1 MALPMAGLRR
11 QSDPI
16 LAAASE
22 RLSLARLFV
31 QDFRHVDDDQDESAA
46 RERVRSLDHV
56 PVFLLGVH
64 LICGAALLF
73 GVDGRPTAS
82 MGLLAPLGALAAI
95 DIGLWLWLL
104 KRPLSGLAP
113 HAAIRGAALYSI
125 VANILWGAAA
135 LAVQPAQSP
144 DLTLLDIAVA
154 GGVLAIPIAFL
165 SFPALVTIGCVAFV
179 AKLLLIAHDPLG
191 AAATGALSLLLIYL
205 SLRRSSDRLA
215 QLKRRI
221 VIDWNAQRAGRFI
234 DEFEQAGR
242 GWFWETTARGALSY
256 VSEQLAA
263 DLKTPAD
270 ELIGKP
276 FADLIGLDDRRG
288 SESSERTLGFHL
300 SARLPFTDINVRA
313 NTAAEIWWSLSGTPS
328 FDEYGRFLGFRGIG
342 TDLTQQRRS
351 EEEINRLAKY
361 DSLTGL
367 PNRMLM
373 RRTLDETL
381 QKKGDAVG
389 GGCALFL
396 IDLDRFKNVNDT
408 LGHPIGDALL
418 KQVAQRLTTVIGKEG
433 QVGRLGGDEFEAVLP
448 GQVDEAGLGSLAAR
462 LIQQVSMP
470 FMIEG
475 HNISIGA
482 SVGIATAPSEGCC
495 ADALI
500 RNADLA
506 LYAAKSAG
514 RGTYC
519 FFAPEMHSEAQDR
532 QILETDLRKAIA
544 RGELQLQYQPVV
556 NAQTEELSGFEALV
570 RWHHPTRGVISPSLF
585 VPLAEEAGLILS
597 IGEWVLRTACLEASK
612 WPEHIR
618 VAVNLSPL
626 QFVEPSLPATIVS
639 ALANA
644 ELPPRQLELEIT
656 EGVFLVES
664 DATDDMFAKL
674 KAIGVR
680 LALDDFGTGY
690 SSLGYLKKAPF
701 DKIKIDQ
708 SFVRGAA
715 KTGSRNAPIIRAI
728 VTLAE
733 SLGMDTTAEGA
744 ETHDELTMIRELG
757 CSHIQGYIFGRPM
770 NPDEAGT
777 LAAQN
782 KAVTA
787 DGFQFNRPPRQ
798 GLLKVASLQFNG
810 MSMPVR
816 VRNISTGGALLECD
830 RALPSEAKVQL
841 DLPGCGNLGAEVR
854 WSEAKRMGIQFEDEF
869 DLRRLAPG
877 KGKGFGARLPQ
888 TYTNLRYADGAVD
901 KKALSAGDLR
911 YNSTR

>member
-1 MALPMAGLRR
+1 MAGLRR
-11 QSDPI
+11 KIDPE
-16 LAAASE
+16 LGEADK
-22 RLSLARLFV
+22 RPSLGRLFT
-31 QDFRHVDDDQDESAA
+31 QDFVRIDDEQLESAA
-46 RERVRSLDHV
+46 RERIRALDHV
-56 PVFLLGVH
+56 PAFLLGVH
-64 LICGAALLF
+64 LICVAAFLIGL
-73 GVDGRPTAS
+73 GNPDSPDPV
-82 MGLLAPLGALAAI
+82 LLAPLGALIAL
-95 DIGLWLWLL
+95 DFGLWAWLRR
-104 KRPLSGLAP
+104 RPISGLPP
-113 HAAIRGAALYSI
+113 HAAIRGAALYSLAAYGLWCTASL
-125 VANILWGAAA
+125 VARGS
-135 LAVQPAQSP
+135 PAQN
-144 DLTLLDIAVA
+144 LTLLDIAVA
-154 GGVLAIPIAFL
+154 GGVLALPIAFL
-165 SFPALVTIGCVAFV
+165 SYPALVALGCVGFV
-179 AKLLLIAHDPLG
+179 AKFWLLSHDPAGAGATLLLSVLLVH
-191 AAATGALSLLLIYL
+191 LSLKR
-205 SLRRSSDRLA
+205 SADHVAQLRRRTA
-215 QLKRRI
+215 M
-221 VIDWNAQRAGRFI
+221 DWHAQRAARFI
-234 DEFEQAGR
+234 EEFEQAGR
-242 GWFWETTARGALSY
+242 GWFWESTARGALSY

-263 DLKTPAD
+263 DLKTPAAD
-270 ELIGKP
+270 LIGKN
-276 FADLIGLDDRRG
+276 FIDLIGLDDRRG

-300 SARLPFTDINVRA
+300 STRLPFTDINVRA

-381 QKKGDAVG
+381 QNKSG
-389 GGCALFL
+389 GAGSCALFL

-418 KQVAQRLTTVIGKEG
+418 KQVAQRLTSVMSDKG
-433 QVGRLGGDEFEAVLP
+433 QIGRLGGDEFEAVLP
-448 GQVDEAGLGSLAAR
+448 GQHDEGTLSDLANR

-470 FMIEG
+470 YMIEG

-482 SVGIATAPSEGCC
+482 SVGIALAPSEGCC

-514 RGTYC
+514 RGTFC

-532 QILETDLRKAIA
+532 QTLEADLRKAIA

-556 NAQTEELSGFEALV
+556 NAQTEALSGFEALV
-570 RWHHPTRGVISPSLF
+570 RWHHPTRGVVSPSVF

-597 IGEWVLRTACLEASK
+597 IGEWVLRTACLEAAK

-618 VAVNLSPL
+618 VAVNLSPI
-626 QFVEPSLPATIVS
+626 QFVEPALPATILS

-644 ELPPRQLELEIT
+644 GIQPRQLELEIT
-656 EGVFLVES
+656 EGVFLAEN

-715 KTGSRNAPIIRAI
+715 KSGSRNAAIIRAI

-733 SLGMDTTAEGA
+733 SLSMDTTAEGA

-770 NPDEAGT
+770 VPEEAGR
-777 LAAQN
+777 LAADN

-798 GLLKVASLQFNG
+798 GLLKVANLQFNG

-830 RALPSEAKVQL
+830 RMLPAESKVQL

-854 WSEAKRMGIQFEDEF
+854 WSEAKRMGLQFEDEF

-877 KGKGFGARLPQ
+877 KSGGFGAKLPQ
-888 TYTNLRYADGAVD
+888 QGYTNLKYADAAAD
-901 KKALSAGDLR
+901 KRALSAGDLR
-911 YNSTR
+911 YGSGG

>member
-1 MALPMAGLRR
+1 MPGLRR
-11 QSDPI
+11 KIHPDLGEAEKRP
-16 LAAASE
+16 
-22 RLSLARLFV
+22 SLGQLFTRDFARI
-31 QDFRHVDDDQDESAA
+31 DDEQQESAA
-46 RERVRSLDHV
+46 RERIRALEPV
-56 PVFLLGVH
+56 PAFLLGVH
-64 LICGAALLF
+64 LICAVAFLVGLGNPADPNPA
-73 GVDGRPTAS
+73 
-82 MGLLAPLGALAAI
+82 LLAPLGALIAL
-95 DIGLWLWLL
+95 DFGLWAYLW
-104 KRPLSGLAP
+104 RNPLSRLAP
-113 HAAIRGAALYSI
+113 HVAIRAAALYSL
-125 VANILWGAAA
+125 VAYGLWCAASVA
-135 LAVQPAQSP
+135 AGPNHAQN
-144 DLTLLDIAVA
+144 LTLLDLAVA
-154 GGVLAIPIAFL
+154 GGVLALPIAFL
-165 SFPALVTIGCVAFV
+165 SYPALVALGCLGFA
-179 AKLLLIAHDPLG
+179 AKFWFLSQDVVGAGATVLLSALLVR
-191 AAATGALSLLLIYL
+191 LSLA
-205 SLRRSSDRLA
+205 RSADRIA
-215 QLKRRI
+215 QLRKRTAM
-221 VIDWNAQRAGRFI
+221 DWHAQRAARFI
-234 DEFEQAGR
+234 EEFEQAGR

-256 VSEQLAA
+256 VSEQIAA
-263 DLKTPAD
+263 DLKTPAAD
-270 ELIGKP
+270 LIGKN
-276 FADLIGLDDRRG
+276 FIDLIGLDDRRG

-300 SARLPFTDINVRA
+300 STRLPFTDINVRA
-313 NTAAEIWWSLSGTPS
+313 NTTAEIWWSLSGTPS

-361 DSLTGL
+361 DSLTNL

-381 QKKGDAVG
+381 QKKGDAAG

-408 LGHPIGDALL
+408 LGHPVGDALL
-418 KQVAQRLTTVIGKEG
+418 KQVAQRLTSVIGKIG

-448 GQVDEAGLGSLAAR
+448 GKHDDAALGDLANR

-470 FMIEG
+470 YMIEG

-482 SVGIATAPSEGCC
+482 SVGIALAPSEGCC

-532 QILETDLRKAIA
+532 QTLEADLRKAIA

-570 RWHHPTRGVISPSLF
+570 RWHHPTRGVVSPALF

-597 IGEWVLRTACLEASK
+597 IGEWVLRTACLEAAK

-618 VAVNLSPL
+618 VAVNLSPI
-626 QFVEPSLPATIVS
+626 QFVEPALPATVMS
-639 ALANA
+639 AIANA
-644 ELPPRQLELEIT
+644 GIQPRQLELEIT
-656 EGVFLVES
+656 EGVFLAEN

-674 KAIGVR
+674 KNIGVR

-715 KTGSRNAPIIRAI
+715 KSGSRNAAIIRAI

-733 SLGMDTTAEGA
+733 SLSMDTTAEGA

-770 NPDEAGT
+770 NPEDAGR
-777 LAAQN
+777 LAAEN

-798 GLLKVASLQFNG
+798 GILKVASLQFNG

-830 RALPSEAKVQL
+830 RMLPLESKVQL

-854 WSEAKRMGIQFEDEF
+854 WSEAKRMGVQFEDEF
-869 DLRRLAPG
+869 DLRRLQPG
-877 KGKGFGARLPQ
+877 KGAGFGAKLPASG
-888 TYTNLRYADGAVD
+888 YTNLKYADAAAN
-901 KKALSAGDLR
+901 KRALSAGDLR
-911 YNSTR
+911 YGKGG

>member
-1 MALPMAGLRR
+1 MAGLRKQNVPDLR
-11 QSDPI
+11 EAEAQ
-16 LAAASE
+16 
-22 RLSLARLFV
+22 LSLRRVLV
-31 QDFRHVDDDQDESAA
+31 QDFQRVEDEQDESAA
-46 RERVRSLDHV
+46 RERVRTLDHV
-56 PVFLLGVH
+56 PAFLLGVH
-64 LICGAALLF
+64 FVCGF
-73 GVDGRPTAS
+73 
-82 MGLLAPLGALAAI
+82 GLLAGSDAPFGLSFGLLVPLGALLAI
-95 DIGLWLWLL
+95 DVGLWSWFR
-104 KRPLSGLAP
+104 KQPISRLAP
-113 HAAIRGAALYSI
+113 HAAIRGAALYSA
-125 VANILWGAAA
+125 VATILWCTAAIAAA
-135 LAVQPAQSP
+135 PMP
-144 DLTLLDIAVA
+144 GGGLTLLDIAVA
-154 GGVLAIPIAFL
+154 GGLLALPIAFL
-165 SFPALVTIGCVAFV
+165 SFPALTVLGCVAFA
-179 AKLLLIAHDPLG
+179 AKLYFLSDDPF
-191 AAATGALSLLLIYL
+191 GALAAVFLSALLVRL
-205 SLRRSSDRLA
+205 SVKRAADRLA

-221 VIDWNAQRAGRFI
+221 EIDWNAQRATRFI
-234 DEFEQAGR
+234 EEFEQAGR

-263 DLKTPAD
+263 DLKTPAY

-288 SESSERTLGFHL
+288 TESSERTLGFHL

-313 NTAAEIWWSLSGTPS
+313 NTAAEIWWSLSGTPV
-328 FDEYGRFLGFRGIG
+328 FDEHGRFMGFRGIG
-342 TDLTQQRRS
+342 ADLTEQRRS

-381 QKKGDAVG
+381 QSKDGAS

-418 KQVAQRLTTVIGKEG
+418 KQVAQRLTSVIGEEG

-448 GQVDEAGLGSLAAR
+448 GQHNDGNLGSLAAR

-470 FMIEG
+470 YTIEG

-482 SVGIATAPSEGCC
+482 SVGIAIAPPVGSC

-506 LYAAKSAG
+506 LYSAKAAG

-556 NAQTEELSGFEALV
+556 NAQTEEVSGFEALV

-585 VPLAEEAGLILS
+585 IPLAEEAGLILS
-597 IGEWVLRTACLEASK
+597 IGEWVLRTACLEAAK
-612 WPEHIR
+612 WPENIR
-618 VAVNLSPL
+618 VAVNLSPI

-639 ALANA
+639 ALANSNLA
-644 ELPPRQLELEIT
+644 PRQLELEIT

-664 DATDDMFAKL
+664 ESTDDMFAKL

-715 KTGSRNAPIIRAI
+715 KNGSRNAAIIRAI

-744 ETHDELTMIRELG
+744 ETHDELTTIRELG

-770 NPDEAGT
+770 NPDEAGR
-777 LAAQN
+777 LATQN

-798 GLLKVASLQFNG
+798 GILKVASLQFNG
-810 MSMPVR
+810 MNMPVR

-830 RALPSEAKVQL
+830 RSLPLEAKVQL
-841 DLPGCGNLGAEVR
+841 DVPGCGNLGAEVR
-854 WSEAKRMGIQFEDEF
+854 WSEAKRMGIQFEEEF

-877 KGKGFGARLPQ
+877 KVKSFGARLPQ
-888 TYTNLRYADGAVD
+888 QAYTNLRFGEAAAD
-901 KKALSAGDLR
+901 KKALTAGDLR
-911 YNSTR
+911 YNSTG

>member
-1 MALPMAGLRR
+1 MAGIRKQAVPELAEAEERFSLRSAFGR
-11 QSDPI
+11 
-16 LAAASE
+16 
-22 RLSLARLFV
+22 
-31 QDFRHVDDDQDESAA
+31 DFRRVEDEQDESAA
-46 RERVRSLDHV
+46 RERVRTLDHV
-56 PVFLLGVH
+56 PSFLLAVH
-64 LICGAALLF
+64 LICGAALIAAF
-73 GVDGRPTAS
+73 GAPDRAPL
-82 MGLLAPLGALAAI
+82 GLIAPLGALLAI
-95 DIGLWLWLL
+95 DLGLWGWFMR
-104 KRPLSGLAP
+104 KPISRLAP
-113 HAAIRGAALYSI
+113 HVAVRGAALYSA
-125 VANILWGAAA
+125 VASALWCAAAYGAA
-135 LAVQPAQSP
+135 PAP
-144 DLTLLDIAVA
+144 ARDLTLFDIALA
-154 GGVLAIPIAFL
+154 GGVLALPIAFL
-165 SFPALVTIGCVAFV
+165 SFPALTALGCLGFA
-179 AKLLLIAHDPLG
+179 AKLYFLSHDPL
-191 AAATGALSLLLIYL
+191 AAAASVLLSLFLVRL
-205 SLRRSSDRLA
+205 SLKRAADRHA

-221 VIDWNAQRAGRFI
+221 VIDWNAQRATRFI
-234 DEFEQAGR
+234 EEFEQAGR

-263 DLKTPAD
+263 DMKMQAS

-276 FADLIGLDDRRG
+276 FADLIGLDDRRDN
-288 SESSERTLGFHL
+288 ESSERTLGFHL
-300 SARLPFTDINVRA
+300 STRLPFTDINVRA

-342 TDLTQQRRS
+342 SDLTQQRRS

-381 QKKGDAVG
+381 QSKGDAAS

-418 KQVAQRLTTVIGKEG
+418 KQVAQRLNTVLGKEG

-448 GQVDEAGLGSLAAR
+448 GQHDDAFLGELAAR

-470 FMIEG
+470 YMIEG

-482 SVGIATAPSEGCC
+482 SVGIALAPAIGSC

-506 LYAAKSAG
+506 LYSAKAAG

-618 VAVNLSPL
+618 VAVNLSPI
-626 QFVEPSLPATIVS
+626 QFVEPSLPATVIS

-644 ELPPRQLELEIT
+644 DIAPRQLELEIT

-664 DATDDMFAKL
+664 ESTDDMFAKL

-715 KTGSRNAPIIRAI
+715 KTGSRNAAIIRAI

-733 SLGMDTTAEGA
+733 SLNMDTTAEGA

-770 NPDEAGT
+770 NPDEAGA
-777 LAAQN
+777 LASQN

-810 MSMPVR
+810 MNMPVR

-830 RALPSEAKVQL
+830 RALPAEAKVQL

-854 WSEAKRMGIQFEDEF
+854 WSEAKRMGVQFEEEF

-877 KGKGFGARLPQ
+877 KANGFGARLPQ
-888 TYTNLRYADGAVD
+888 QAYTNLRYADGAAD
-901 KKALSAGDLR
+901 KRALSAGDLR
-911 YNSTR
+911 YGAKG

>member
-1 MALPMAGLRR
+1 MAGIRK
-11 QSDPI
+11 QSDPD
-16 LAAASE
+16 LAEAEGNS
-22 RLSLARLFV
+22 SLFRLFV
-31 QDFRHVDDDQDESAA
+31 QDFGRLDDDMEESAA
-46 RERVRSLDHV
+46 RERVRTLDHV
-56 PVFLLGVH
+56 PAFLLGVH
-64 LICGAALLF
+64 LICAAAMLVAYGDPLRAPP
-73 GVDGRPTAS
+73 GLVATLGT
-82 MGLLAPLGALAAI
+82 LLAV
-95 DIGLWLWLL
+95 DFGLWAWLFR
-104 KRPLSGLAP
+104 RPLSRRTP
-113 HAAIRGAALYSI
+113 HLAIRGGALYAL
-125 VANILWGAAA
+125 VANGLLCGAAYA
-135 LAVQPAQSP
+135 SGPVVRG
-144 DLTLLDIAVA
+144 DLTVLDIAVA
-154 GGVLAIPIAFL
+154 AAMLAIPVAFL
-165 SFPALVTIGCVAFV
+165 SFPALAAIGCVGYA
-179 AKLLLIAHDPLG
+179 AKLFFISDDPVS
-191 AAATGALSLLLIYL
+191 AAAAILLSALLVRLSLK
-205 SLRRSSDRLA
+205 RAVDRLT

-221 VIDWNAQRAGRFI
+221 AIDWNAQRAARFI

-263 DLKTPAD
+263 DMKMPAS

-288 SESSERTLGFHL
+288 TESSERTLGFHL
-300 SARLPFTDINVRA
+300 STRLPFTDINVRA

-381 QKKGDAVG
+381 QSTS
-389 GGCALFL
+389 GCALFL

-418 KQVAQRLTTVIGKEG
+418 KQVAQRLISVLGNKG

-448 GQVDEAGLGSLAAR
+448 GEDDDGTLGALAAR

-482 SVGIATAPSEGCC
+482 SVGIAIAPPVGSC

-506 LYAAKSAG
+506 LYSAKAAG

-585 VPLAEEAGLILS
+585 VPLAEEAGLILA
-597 IGEWVLRTACLEASK
+597 IGEWVLRTACAEAAK

-618 VAVNLSPL
+618 VAVNLSPI

-639 ALANA
+639 ALASSGLA
-644 ELPPRQLELEIT
+644 PRQLELEIT

-664 DATDDMFAKL
+664 ESTDDMFAKL
-674 KAIGVR
+674 KSLGVR

-715 KTGSRNAPIIRAI
+715 KKGSRNAAIIRAI

-733 SLGMDTTAEGA
+733 SLDMDTTAEGA

-770 NPDEAGT
+770 GPEEAGS

-810 MSMPVR
+810 MNMPVR

-830 RALPSEAKVQL
+830 RSLPPDSKVQL
-841 DLPGCGNLGAEVR
+841 DLPGCGNLGGEVR
-854 WSEAKRMGIQFEDEF
+854 WTETKRMGIQFEEEF

-877 KGKGFGARLPQ
+877 KGKTFGAKLPQ
-888 TYTNLRYADGAVD
+888 QGYTNLRYSEAARD
-901 KKALSAGDLR
+901 KTALSAGDLR
-911 YNSTR
+911 YNKGG

>member
-1 MALPMAGLRR
+1 MAAPMAGLRKQNALDLTEADGR
-11 QSDPI
+11 SSPF
-16 LAAASE
+16 
-22 RLSLARLFV
+22 RFFV
-31 QDFRHVDDDQDESAA
+31 QDFRRLDDEMEESAA
-46 RERVRSLDHV
+46 RERARALDHV
-56 PVFLLGVH
+56 PAFLLGVH
-64 LICGAALLF
+64 LVCAAVMLAAYGDPL
-73 GVDGRPTAS
+73 RAPLP
-82 MGLLAPLGALAAI
+82 LLAILGSLIVI
-95 DIGLWLWLL
+95 DVSLWAWLY
-104 KRPLSGLAP
+104 RWPLSRLAP
-113 HAAIRGAALYSI
+113 HAVIQGGALYAAAASAFWCGAAI
-125 VANILWGAAA
+125 AAGSA
-135 LAVQPAQSP
+135 RESLSV
-144 DLTLLDIAVA
+144 LDIAVA
-154 GGVLAIPIAFL
+154 AGMLAIPVAFL
-165 SFPALVTIGCVAFV
+165 SYPALTAIGCAAYA
-179 AKLLLIAHDPLG
+179 AKLYFISDDPMS
-191 AAATGALSLLLIYL
+191 AAAAAVLSLLLIRL
-205 SLRRSSDRLA
+205 SVKRSADRLA

-221 VIDWNAQRAGRFI
+221 AIDWNAQRASRFI

-263 DLKTPAD
+263 DMKTPAA

-276 FADLIGLDDRRG
+276 FADLIGLDDRRAT
-288 SESSERTLGFHL
+288 ESSERTLGFHL
-300 SARLPFTDINVRA
+300 STRLPFTDINVRA

-381 QKKGDAVG
+381 QSKDGAA

-418 KQVAQRLTTVIGKEG
+418 KQVAQRLNSVINKEG

-448 GQVDEAGLGSLAAR
+448 GPHDEGHLGSLAAR
-462 LIQQVSMP
+462 LIQQLSMP
-470 FMIEG
+470 YMIEG

-482 SVGIATAPSEGCC
+482 SVGIAIAPAVGSC

-570 RWHHPTRGVISPSLF
+570 RWHHSTRGVISPSLF
-585 VPLAEEAGLILS
+585 VPLAEEAGLILA
-597 IGEWVLRTACLEASK
+597 IGEWVLRTACAEAAK

-618 VAVNLSPL
+618 VAVNLSPI
-626 QFVEPSLPATIVS
+626 QFVEPSLPATVLS
-639 ALANA
+639 ALANSGLA
-644 ELPPRQLELEIT
+644 PRQLELEIT
-656 EGVFLVES
+656 EGVFLCES

-674 KAIGVR
+674 KSIGVR

-715 KTGSRNAPIIRAI
+715 KTGSRNAAIIRAI

-733 SLGMDTTAEGA
+733 SLDMDTTAEGA

-770 NPDEAGT
+770 NPDEAGA
-777 LAAQN
+777 LASQN

-830 RALPSEAKVQL
+830 RMLPEDSKVQL
-841 DLPGCGNLGAEVR
+841 DLPGTGNLGAEVR
-854 WSEAKRMGIQFEDEF
+854 WSESKRMGIQFEEEF
-869 DLRRLAPG
+869 DLRRLAGG
-877 KGKGFGARLPQ
+877 KGAGFGAKLGQ
-888 TYTNLRYADGAVD
+888 QAYTNLRYGEAARD
-901 KKALSAGDLR
+901 KRALSAGDLR
-911 YNSTR
+911 YNSNG

>member
-1 MALPMAGLRR
+1 MAALRQER
-11 QSDPI
+11 NPNLDE
-16 LAAASE
+16 SE
-22 RLSLARLFV
+22 GQPSVLDLFAR
-31 QDFRHVDDDQDESAA
+31 DFGRFEDDQEESTA
-46 RERVRSLDHV
+46 RERARSLDHV
-56 PVFLLGVH
+56 PAFLLGIH
-64 LICGAALLF
+64 LVCAVAMLLAYGNFLAAPPSLLAVLGAAL
-73 GVDGRPTAS
+73 
-82 MGLLAPLGALAAI
+82 AL
-95 DIGLWLWLL
+95 DVSLWAWLL
-104 KRPLSGLAP
+104 RRLPWRP
-113 HAAIRGAALYSI
+113 AAYQATRGAALYTLIAGALWCGAAFAASPVGGGDLAI
-125 VANILWGAAA
+125 LDGAVAVALLAIPVALLTFPALAAIGCIAYTANLFFISHDPLGGAAA
-135 LAVQPAQSP
+135 L
-144 DLTLLDIAVA
+144 LLS
-154 GGVLAIPIAFL
+154 GL
-165 SFPALVTIGCVAFV
+165 LVRF
-179 AKLLLIAHDPLG
+179 
-191 AAATGALSLLLIYL
+191 SLK
-205 SLRRSSDRLA
+205 RSVDRIA

-221 VIDWNAQRAGRFI
+221 EIDWTAQRAARFI

-242 GWFWETTARGALSY
+242 GWFWETTGRGALSY

-263 DLKTPAD
+263 DLKTPAAD
-270 ELIGKP
+270 LIGKP
-276 FADLIGLDDRRG
+276 FTDLIGIDDRRG
-288 SESSERTLGFHL
+288 LESSDRTLGFHL
-300 SARLPFTDINVRA
+300 STRLPFTDISVRA

-381 QKKGDAVG
+381 QSKDGAA
-389 GGCALFL
+389 GGCTLFL

-418 KQVAQRLTTVIGKEG
+418 KQVAQRLVTVLGDKG

-448 GQVDEAGLGSLAAR
+448 GRDDNGSLAALAAR

-470 FMIEG
+470 YMIEG

-482 SVGIATAPSEGCC
+482 SVGIAIAPPVGSC

-514 RGTYC
+514 RGTFC

-532 QILETDLRKAIA
+532 QMLETDLRKAIA
-544 RGELQLQYQPVV
+544 RGELHLQYQPVV
-556 NAQTEELSGFEALV
+556 NARTEELSGFEALV
-570 RWHHPTRGVISPSLF
+570 RWHHPTRGTISPSVF
-585 VPLAEEAGLILS
+585 VPLAEETGLILS
-597 IGEWVLRTACLEASK
+597 IGEWVLRTACAAAAN

-618 VAVNLSPL
+618 VAVNISPI
-626 QFVEPSLPATIVS
+626 QFIEPSLPATVVS
-639 ALANA
+639 AIANA
-644 ELPPRQLELEIT
+644 GIQARQVELELT

-664 DATDDMFAKL
+664 ESTDDMFAKL

-715 KTGSRNAPIIRAI
+715 KKDSRNAAIIRAI

-733 SLGMDTTAEGA
+733 SLQMDTTAEGA
-744 ETHDELTMIRELG
+744 ETHDEMTMIRELG

-770 NPDEAGT
+770 GPDEAGA

-798 GLLKVASLQFNG
+798 GLLKVATLQWNG
-810 MSMPVR
+810 MKMPAR
-816 VRNISTGGALLECD
+816 IRNISTGGALLECE
-830 RALPSEAKVQL
+830 RTLPHDSKVQL
-841 DLPGCGNLGAEVR
+841 DLPGCGSLGAEVR
-854 WSEAKRMGIQFEDEF
+854 WSEARRMGIQFEEEF

-877 KGKGFGARLPQ
+877 KGDGFGARLPGQ
-888 TYTNLRYADGAVD
+888 AAYINLRYSEGAVD
-901 KKALSAGDLR
+901 KKALSSSDLR
-911 YNSTR
+911 YGRGG

>member
-1 MALPMAGLRR
+1 MAGLKR
-11 QSDPI
+11 QSGPDLGEAEKRP
-16 LAAASE
+16 
-22 RLSLARLFV
+22 SLARQFT
-31 QDFRHVDDDQDESAA
+31 QDFQHVEDEQEESAA

-56 PVFLLGVH
+56 PAFLLGVH
-64 LICGAALLF
+64 LVCAAAALLATL
-73 GVDGRPTAS
+73 GEPRHPPLALA
-82 MGLLAPLGALAAI
+82 GLLGALIAVDLGIWA
-95 DIGLWLWLL
+95 WLRR
-104 KRPLSGLAP
+104 RPLSGLAP
-113 HAAIRGAALYSI
+113 HFAIRGAALYSL
-125 VANILWGAAA
+125 VAYALWCGAAIA
-135 LAVQPAQSP
+135 AGPGATGDRILF
-144 DLTLLDIAVA
+144 DIAVA
-154 GGVLAIPIAFL
+154 GGVLALPIAFL
-165 SFPALVTIGCVAFV
+165 SFPALVAIGCVGFV
-179 AKLLLIAHDPLG
+179 AKFTFLSHDTAGG
-191 AAATGALSLLLIYL
+191 AAAALLGLLLVRLSLKGAA
-205 SLRRSSDRLA
+205 DRIV
-215 QLKRRI
+215 QLQRRI
-221 VIDWNAQRAGRFI
+221 VIDWHGQRATRFI
-234 DEFEQAGR
+234 EEFEQAGR
-242 GWFWETTARGALSY
+242 GWFWETSARGNLSY

-263 DLKTPAD
+263 DLKTPAAD
-270 ELIGKP
+270 LIGMP

-288 SESSERTLGFHL
+288 TESSERTLGFHL
-300 SARLPFTDINVRA
+300 STRLPFTDINVRA

-342 TDLTQQRRS
+342 SDLTQQRRS

-381 QKKGDAVG
+381 QSKDGAS

-418 KQVAQRLTTVIGKEG
+418 KQVAQRLTNVIGEEG

-448 GQVDEAGLGSLAAR
+448 GQHDEGGLSALAGR

-470 FMIEG
+470 YMIEG

-482 SVGIATAPSEGCC
+482 SVGIATAPPEGCC

-506 LYAAKSAG
+506 LYSAKAAG
-514 RGTYC
+514 RGTFC

-597 IGEWVLRTACLEASK
+597 IGEWVLRTACLEAAK

-618 VAVNLSPL
+618 VAVNLSPI

-639 ALANA
+639 AIANA
-644 ELPPRQLELEIT
+644 EIAPRQLELEIT

-674 KAIGVR
+674 KSIGVR

-715 KTGSRNAPIIRAI
+715 KSGSRNAAIIRAI

-770 NPDEAGT
+770 NPDDAGA
-777 LAAQN
+777 LAEQN
-782 KAVTA
+782 KAITA

-830 RALPSEAKVQL
+830 RMLPAEAKVQL
-841 DLPGCGNLGAEVR
+841 DLPGCGNLGGEVR
-854 WSEAKRMGIQFEDEF
+854 WSESKRVGIQFEDEF

-877 KGKGFGARLPQ
+877 KAKSFGARMPQ
-888 TYTNLRYADGAVD
+888 QSYTNLRYAEGAVD
-901 KKALSAGDLR
+901 KKALSGADLR
-911 YNSTR
+911 YNTGG

>member
-1 MALPMAGLRR
+1 MPGLRR
-11 QSDPI
+11 KIDPE
-16 LAAASE
+16 LGEAV
-22 RLSLARLFV
+22 RRPSLLQLFAR
-31 QDFRHVDDDQDESAA
+31 DFARIEDEQQESAA
-46 RERVRSLDHV
+46 RERLRALDPV
-56 PVFLLGVH
+56 PAFLLGVH
-64 LICGAALLF
+64 LICAVAFLVGLGNPAYPDP
-73 GVDGRPTAS
+73 V
-82 MGLLAPLGALAAI
+82 LLAPLGVLIAV
-95 DIGLWLWLL
+95 DFGLWTYLL
-104 KRPLSGLAP
+104 RRPVSRLAP
-113 HAAIRGAALYSI
+113 HVAIR
-125 VANILWGAAA
+125 AAA
-135 LAVQPAQSP
+135 VYSLVSFALWCAASFAAGDGRTQNLA
-144 DLTLLDIAVA
+144 LLDIAVA
-154 GGVLAIPIAFL
+154 GGVLALPIAFL
-165 SFPALVTIGCVAFV
+165 SYPALVAIGGIAFA
-179 AKLLLIAHDPLG
+179 AKAWFLSQDMITAGATLLLSILLVRLSLKRSADRIAH
-191 AAATGALSLLLIYL
+191 
-205 SLRRSSDRLA
+205 LRRRA
-215 QLKRRI
+215 I
-221 VIDWNAQRAGRFI
+221 MDWNAQRAARFI
-234 DEFEQAGR
+234 EEFEQAGR

-270 ELIGKP
+270 DLIGKP
-276 FADLIGLDDRRG
+276 FGDLIGLDDRRS

-300 SARLPFTDINVRA
+300 STRLPFTDINVRA
-313 NTAAEIWWSLSGTPS
+313 NTTAEIWWSLSGTPS

-342 TDLTQQRRS
+342 SDLTQQRRS

-361 DSLTGL
+361 DSLTNL

-381 QKKGDAVG
+381 QKKGDAAG

-408 LGHPIGDALL
+408 LGHPVGDLLL
-418 KQVAQRLTTVIGKEG
+418 KQVAQRLTSVIGKEG

-448 GQVDEAGLGSLAAR
+448 GKQDNAGLSELANR
-462 LIQQVSMP
+462 LIQQISMP
-470 FMIEG
+470 YMIEG

-482 SVGIATAPSEGCC
+482 SVGIALAPSEGCC

-514 RGTYC
+514 RGTFC

-532 QILETDLRKAIA
+532 QTLESDLRKAIA

-556 NAQTEELSGFEALV
+556 NAVTEELSGFEALV
-570 RWHHPTRGVISPSLF
+570 RWHHPTRGVVSPALF

-597 IGEWVLRTACLEASK
+597 IGEWVLRTACIEASK

-618 VAVNLSPL
+618 VAVNLSPI

-644 ELPPRQLELEIT
+644 DIQPRQLELEIT
-656 EGVFLVES
+656 EGVFLAEN

-674 KAIGVR
+674 KNIGVR

-715 KTGSRNAPIIRAI
+715 KSGSRNAAIIRAI

-770 NPDEAGT
+770 NPDDAGR
-777 LAAQN
+777 LASEN
-782 KAVTA
+782 RAVTA

-798 GLLKVASLQFNG
+798 GILKVASLQFNG

-816 VRNISTGGALLECD
+816 VRNISSGGALLECD
-830 RALPSEAKVQL
+830 RMLPLESHVQL
-841 DLPGCGNLGAEVR
+841 DLPGCGNLGGEVR
-854 WSEAKRMGIQFEDEF
+854 WSEAKRLGIQFEEEF

-877 KGKGFGARLPQ
+877 KGKGFGAKLPQ
-888 TYTNLRYADGAVD
+888 QGYTNLKYADAAAG
-901 KKALSAGDLR
+901 KRALSNGDLR
-911 YNSTR
+911 YNSGG